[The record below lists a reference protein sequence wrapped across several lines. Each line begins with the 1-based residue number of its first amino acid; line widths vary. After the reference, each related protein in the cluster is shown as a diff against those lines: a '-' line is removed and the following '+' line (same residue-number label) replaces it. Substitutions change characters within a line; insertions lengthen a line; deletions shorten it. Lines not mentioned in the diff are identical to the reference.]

1 MSLDTTMY
9 LVTMKKYGRLFIIGL
24 FGRIETAQYVIE
36 EKENEDEYDGQE
48 YFLTEIVVDQETEIQ
63 MK

>member
-1 MSLDTTMY
+1 
-9 LVTMKKYGRLFIIGL
+9 MKKYGRLFIIGL